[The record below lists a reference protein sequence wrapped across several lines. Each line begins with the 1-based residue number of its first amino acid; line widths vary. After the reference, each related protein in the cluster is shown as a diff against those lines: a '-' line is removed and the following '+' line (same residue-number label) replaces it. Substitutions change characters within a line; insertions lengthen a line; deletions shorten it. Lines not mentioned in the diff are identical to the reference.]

1 MWLREFKTRATG
13 VVSRASI
20 RAAPHIP
27 PRADARAHE
36 REAMLA
42 RDAPRDA
49 SARALANARRKL
61 SSNIRDVRKRAL
73 RALVLANVAGAC
85 APAATARDPEV
96 LRAVLELYDRVDDA
110 HDERGAAARAEA
122 LDASAATSCA
132 EWSQATFL
140 SWLCAKEPMARVWL
154 REIGAVEY
162 MEAVVRES
170 GRDQK
175 ALARLRAAVE
185 IPSSSAGELG
195 EEDQDDF
202 GRYDAVQDARVRR
215 ARESTHADAST
226 ST

>member
-1 MWLREFKTRATG
+1 MIFVCTFAPRARCREFKTRATG

-20 RAAPHIP
+20 RASPHIP

-73 RALVLANVAGAC
+73 RALILANVAGAC

-96 LRAVLELYDRVDDA
+96 LRAVLELYNRVDDA

-122 LDASAATSCA
+122 LDASAATS
-132 EWSQATFL
+132 L
-140 SWLCAKEPMARVWL
+140 SL
-154 REIGAVEY
+154 IH
-162 MEAVVRES
+162 
-170 GRDQK
+170 
-175 ALARLRAAVE
+175 
-185 IPSSSAGELG
+185 I
-195 EEDQDDF
+195 
-202 GRYDAVQDARVRR
+202 
-215 ARESTHADAST
+215 
-226 ST
+226 